1 MWRLI
6 NMIDSQTTVSIE
18 CKPQRRVDVTVHE
31 LDDEALIYDATT
43 ADTHRLNTTA
53 LFIWQQ
59 CDGQQDVQQIAQRLA
74 DTYDVPLESA
84 REHVEKVLHEL
95 QNKRL
100 IEDD

>member
-6 NMIDSQTTVSIE
+6 DMIDSQTTVSIE

-59 CDGQQDVQQIAQRLA
+59 CDGHQDLRQIAQRLA
-74 DTYDVPLESA
+74 DTYDVSMESA
-84 REHVEKVLHEL
+84 GEHVEKVLHEL
-95 QNKRL
+95 LNKRL
-100 IEDD
+100 IEDH